1 MNTSTKQTEN
11 LAECGNKSKPLL
23 AEVYLR
29 IGEDN
34 FYKIKDKEC
43 TSISIKRGV
52 MKKNVSLPSAYM
64 NEVFISDE
72 KEFNQAKK
80 QIGF

>member
-1 MNTSTKQTEN
+1 MRNTEETKEQ
-11 LAECGNKSKPLL
+11 AETKPLL
-23 AEVYLR
+23 GDVYLR

-34 FYKIKDKEC
+34 FYRIKDKEC

-64 NEVFISDE
+64 TQVFISNE
-72 KEFNQAKK
+72 KEFNKAKE

>member
-1 MNTSTKQTEN
+1 MTEQNLNTETSNSTKPV
-11 LAECGNKSKPLL
+11 LSD
-23 AEVYLR
+23 VYLR

-34 FYKIKDKEC
+34 FYRIKDKEC

-64 NEVFISDE
+64 TEVFVSNE
-72 KEFNQAKK
+72 KEFNKAKK

>member
-1 MNTSTKQTEN
+1 MLGGVRGSPCQFLAGQSTR
-11 LAECGNKSKPLL
+11 LS
-23 AEVYLR
+23 EVYLR

-34 FYKIKDKEC
+34 FYRIKDREC

-64 NEVFISDE
+64 TEVFVSNE
-72 KEFNQAKK
+72 KEFNKAKK